1 MDDLTPTRSVLLEL
15 KEESQSMR
23 EAYSFLDEKRMLLA
37 GTLVEQVSRYDEARR
52 AFEESFALAALVLRE
67 AIAWHGLESLQC
79 RPAPG
84 LDPSLLTVSKSSI
97 LGVSLFDAELTTGT
111 EDVSGTSR
119 VAQRCARHFRELT
132 RQAAHLAALSGNLMR
147 LYQEYQRTE
156 RRARALEDVL
166 LPELEETTRQIDGH
180 LEALAGGGGADQ
192 VYAECVTRFWKEVL
206 SPRYLGW
213 LASAII
219 ETLREPQE
227 MAGRSKEW
235 ESAATPRTATPS
247 WAAPRCSPSR
257 VTR

>member
-37 GTLVEQVSRYDEARR
+37 GTLVQQVNRYDEARR
-52 AFEESFALAALVLRE
+52 TFEMSFELAALALQE

-79 RPAPG
+79 QAAPV
-84 LDPSLLTVSKSSI
+84 LDPKLLSISQSSI
-97 LGVSLFDAELTTGT
+97 LGVSLFEAELSPRSEEASEEMPGP
-111 EDVSGTSR
+111 SR
-119 VAQRCARHFRELT
+119 VAQRCAHHFRELS

-180 LEALAGGGGADQ
+180 LEALDLEEA
-192 VYAECVTRFWKEVL
+192 VR
-206 SPRYLGW
+206 
-213 LASAII
+213 I
-219 ETLREPQE
+219 
-227 MAGRSKEW
+227 
-235 ESAATPRTATPS
+235 
-247 WAAPRCSPSR
+247 RCMR
-257 VTR
+257 KV